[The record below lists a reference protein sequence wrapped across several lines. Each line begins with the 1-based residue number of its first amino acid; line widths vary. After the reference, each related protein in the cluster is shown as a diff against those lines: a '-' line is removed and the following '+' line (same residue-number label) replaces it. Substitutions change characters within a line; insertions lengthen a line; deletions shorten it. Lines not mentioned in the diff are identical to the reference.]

1 MNEAV
6 QLSNLRHQAQAP
18 AETRMPVVTMG
29 FGSLQ
34 SFELMQRAAK
44 LLMSSTLVPVQYRSH
59 KEIKE
64 YGNVVGYQENPNALS
79 NCVVA
84 LNMSQR
90 MGADVLMVMQNLYVV
105 EGRPSWSSQF
115 IAASINACGR
125 FTPLRFELT
134 EPGKLEEVEYMETVW
149 EGKNKKQIPR
159 KIKVQHR
166 QCYAWAK
173 DKVTGDK
180 IVGPTVSIQMALDEG
195 WLTKKGS
202 KWQTM
207 PEVMLIYRSTSFFGK
222 LHAPDLLM
230 GLQTAEEVQDEFYAT
245 QDADGSYTVDL
256 SQVQSSSSGFQNQ
269 RGSKRFDIKD
279 LDAEMFAAN
288 LPLTEQWDKYY
299 QIQAEYGDRE
309 AESFMPTEPDPRPVN
324 TASEFFSE
332 ALSAASKGDSDT
344 ALDLARSCTDEE
356 QAVIQQT
363 LDTYQKHNPQQTDAG
378 AAGAKTTT
386 GRSRIQSM
394 E

>member
-6 QLSNLRHQAQAP
+6 QLSNLRQQAQVP

-159 KIKVQHR
+159 KIKIQHR

-173 DKVTGDK
+173 DKATGDK

-230 GLQTAEEVQDEFYAT
+230 GLQTAEEVQDEYYAT
-245 QDADGSYTVDL
+245 QDTDGTYSVDINAIK
-256 SQVQSSSSGFQNQ
+256 QSGHAANSGASTQEAT
-269 RGSKRFDIKD
+269 RSELTDPEVV
-279 LDAEMFAAN
+279 DAEF
-288 LPLTEQWDKYY
+288 
-299 QIQAEYGDRE
+299 
-309 AESFMPTEPDPRPVN
+309 EPE
-324 TASEFFSE
+324 TTQSEFYAE

-344 ALDLARSCTDEE
+344 ALDLARSCTAEE
-356 QAVIQQT
+356 QVVIQQT
-363 LDTYQKHNPQQTDAG
+363 LDTYQKHNPQQKDAG
-378 AAGAKTTT
+378 AAGVKTNA